1 MSRLAPFR
9 RLAPFAALLGLL
21 LGAPAQAALPLPD
34 DDRPLLRIHGSNT
47 IGARLAPALV
57 AGLLERE
64 GFGSL
69 RIEPG
74 RQTNEQRLS
83 ARDAQ
88 GRRVTVEIAAHGSG
102 TGFTA
107 LAAGQAEIAAASR
120 PIKAEEA
127 HRLAHLGDL
136 RSREAEQVIAI
147 DGLAV
152 ILHPD
157 NPLNS
162 LSVEQLARVFSGE
175 IARWEQLGAPPGA
188 IRLYARD
195 ARSGTWDTF
204 NELVLA
210 AHGRSLAAGARRF
223 ESSEA
228 LSAAVSADPRGIGFI
243 GLPYIRH
250 AKPLALQSGDAR
262 PMLPDT
268 SLVASE
274 DYPLARRLYL
284 YLKPEEDN
292 PWARALVRF
301 AQSPRGQALVARE
314 GFVAQ
319 TVQAMK
325 VTPHA
330 GMPERYRRLAE
341 EAHRLTVSF
350 RFNAGSAHL
359 DNKALQ
365 DVLRVQQYLR
375 AHHKSQGQA
384 VLVGF
389 GDASGSAERTRLLSK
404 LRALAVQRELSRGGI
419 LLRDIDGLG
428 EALPLAADSAD
439 GGRQRNRR
447 VEVWVY

>member
-9 RLAPFAALLGLL
+9 RLVPFAALLGLL

-74 RQTNEQRLS
+74 RQANEQRLS

-127 HRLAHLGDL
+127 RRLAHLGDL

-162 LSVEQLARVFSGE
+162 LSVEQLAQVFSGE

-262 PMLPDT
+262 PMLPGT

-292 PWARALVRF
+292 PWCASPRAPGGRRWWPARA
-301 AQSPRGQALVARE
+301 SS
-314 GFVAQ
+314 
-319 TVQAMK
+319 
-325 VTPHA
+325 
-330 GMPERYRRLAE
+330 RR
-341 EAHRLTVSF
+341 
-350 RFNAGSAHL
+350 
-359 DNKALQ
+359 
-365 DVLRVQQYLR
+365 
-375 AHHKSQGQA
+375 
-384 VLVGF
+384 
-389 GDASGSAERTRLLSK
+389 
-404 LRALAVQRELSRGGI
+404 
-419 LLRDIDGLG
+419 
-428 EALPLAADSAD
+428 PC
-439 GGRQRNRR
+439 RR
-447 VEVWVY
+447 